1 MYRTITLGIVVGL
14 DDPEGLGRVQ
24 VRCPAIDSE
33 TRWARVVKPL
43 AAGLSDMIL
52 PKPGS
57 EVLIAFASGDFA
69 HPYVIGGLW
78 DPHDTPPIV
87 QGPFLL

>member
-1 MYRTITLGIVVGL
+1 
-14 DDPEGLGRVQ
+14 
-24 VRCPAIDSE
+24 
-33 TRWARVVKPL
+33 VKPL

-78 DPHDTPPIV
+78 DQHDTPKHDDDSPDCR
-87 QGPFLL
+87 

>member
-1 MYRTITLGIVVGL
+1 
-14 DDPEGLGRVQ
+14 
-24 VRCPAIDSE
+24 
-33 TRWARVVKPL
+33 
-43 AAGLSDMIL
+43 MIL

-78 DPHDTPPIV
+78 DQHDTPKHDDDSPDCR
-87 QGPFLL
+87 